1 MDADDDSKIIATT
14 TLPAAASAAAAPAPP
29 SANVLSQVVTMI
41 AKYGKQKIEISNLS
55 PSSTKLGTVKAILHE
70 KTGILPKRQKL
81 IGLKTNGRSSSTLD
95 DDMLL
100 SDLKAKGGGGAS
112 EQSVVIHQ
120 FILMGT
126 PEEQI
131 FVDPS
136 DKADLPDIIDD
147 FDLDFNAGSE
157 EVSCHVQKMY
167 RVENDRYVQL
177 TVLSSNSG
185 FSTKPKKTIC
195 RNLQSLP
202 KFTL

>member
-29 SANVLSQVVTMI
+29 SANALSQVVTMI

-157 EVSCHVQKMY
+157 EVSCHV
-167 RVENDRYVQL
+167 
-177 TVLSSNSG
+177 
-185 FSTKPKKTIC
+185 
-195 RNLQSLP
+195 
-202 KFTL
+202 